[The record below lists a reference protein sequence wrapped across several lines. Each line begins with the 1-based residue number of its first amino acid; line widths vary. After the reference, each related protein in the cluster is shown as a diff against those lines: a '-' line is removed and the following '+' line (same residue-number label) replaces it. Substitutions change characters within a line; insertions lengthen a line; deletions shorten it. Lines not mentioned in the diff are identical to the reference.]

1 MDCDDCL
8 EKLYAFLDQEL
19 GSSERKQV
27 ANHLDGCTDCGD
39 NLAFEALVES
49 DGAPFTDQD
58 VRAVLEQAAPDT
70 ARCLNAKAFE
80 RRYAGDEFRRNR
92 TDRRQGYSHPRRQPA
107 RAAGECRSRHGFFG

>member
-1 MDCDDCL
+1 MRVAIPMAPADRPTFRHAIRM
-8 EKLYAFLDQEL
+8 EAEL
-19 GSSERKQV
+19 VCV
-27 ANHLDGCTDCGD
+27 AEPRMFSAVPQWHENFTQ
-39 NLAFEALVES
+39 
-49 DGAPFTDQD
+49 FTDQD